1 MGKITMTFH
10 AGKSL
15 ANQTLEWLPT
25 DTKETFDQ
33 LMQHA
38 EHRQYF
44 AVKGWDQPGAI
55 TYQLNSEGFRCAEF
69 TQDPCLVALG
79 CSYTLGSGL
88 PVECTWPTLVGQAL
102 NLPVVNLAWMG
113 YSADSCFR
121 MAEYWLPR
129 LNAQHVVMLTP
140 FADRVE
146 VLTESGSITY
156 MPGNISSTTSDAF
169 LTHWVLNNN
178 NGRLNSVKNK
188 LAVKQL
194 CQELKISCQIY
205 DANIYMADSRE
216 KLEYA
221 RDYMHAGPRGHRIL
235 AERIIYDFTTTK

>member
-1 MGKITMTFH
+1 MTFH
-10 AGKSL
+10 AGKHL

-33 LMQHA
+33 LMQDPVH
-38 EHRQYF
+38 HKYF
-44 AVKGWDQPGAI
+44 ADKGWLQPGAI

-69 TQDPCLVALG
+69 NQDPCLVVLG

-113 YSADSCFR
+113 YAADSCFR
-121 MAEYWLPR
+121 MANYWLPQ
-129 LNAQHVVMLTP
+129 LNAQHVIMLTP

-156 MPGNISSTTSDAF
+156 MPNMIPGTALDAF
-169 LTHWVLNNN
+169 LTHWVLNNEN
-178 NGRLNSVKNK
+178 SQLNAVKNK

-194 CQELKISCQIY
+194 CQDQGVSCQIY
-205 DANIYMADSRE
+205 DAVEFMADSRE
-216 KLEYA
+216 RLEYA

-235 AERIIYDFTTTK
+235 AERIINDHNL